1 MDQSNIEFGITDAS
15 SFFSFWLDPKSYTV
29 VLVLKKSDASE
40 LANYANTG
48 FTAFYTT
55 YFCRGTTALGG
66 TLDRCIFYCVLG

>member
-15 SFFSFWLDPKSYTV
+15 SFFSFSLDTKSYTV

-40 LANYANTG
+40 FELVNYAKTG

-55 YFCRGTTALGG
+55 YFCRGATDFG
-66 TLDRCIFYCVLG
+66 